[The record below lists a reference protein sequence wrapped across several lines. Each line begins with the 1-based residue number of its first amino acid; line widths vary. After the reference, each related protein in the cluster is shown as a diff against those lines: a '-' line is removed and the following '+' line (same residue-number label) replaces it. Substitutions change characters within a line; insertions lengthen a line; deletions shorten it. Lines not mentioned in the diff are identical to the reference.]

1 MKPNPITIFTI
12 FITFLVVAG
21 IVISA
26 RILHSGPDTEREAPI
41 RQPQRAPAHEHGIDT
56 HVHPSPVQA
65 HTHGSEPN
73 RIASP
78 STNPSDT
85 SIAAVTIDG
94 ERVQSYHPDTMS
106 TRYYAPPNA
115 EVVTINF
122 VPANPS
128 ADVVVVAPD
137 DAAPEKEGYQVD
149 LGSSEGESEAII
161 ELLVTAVDGTQGP
174 WQFIIGRSTSP

>member
-56 HVHPSPVQA
+56 HVHPSPVQD

-85 SIAAVTIDG
+85 SIAASCLPESDVAGHDINDVEAG
-94 ERVQSYHPDTMS
+94 AYVVNYGHLAVDQSFGVS
-106 TRYYAPPNA
+106 
-115 EVVTINF
+115 
-122 VPANPS
+122 
-128 ADVVVVAPD
+128 VVALD
-137 DAAPEKEGYQVD
+137 
-149 LGSSEGESEAII
+149 
-161 ELLVTAVDGTQGP
+161 
-174 WQFIIGRSTSP
+174 